1 VDIPV
6 RGTGDMVACIPLVY
20 HPGRLKNPLFCKH
33 FCSVRITIRFDFIST
48 QKQSKGPFYVLQKVL
63 VLLVAGVIA
72 AAFPFQYAEAGVFSF
87 FGSLFT
93 GNSNEITEEESQ
105 LQSTLLTSLHTM
117 PLLNAPVN
125 VDGAKAARG
134 GAALTIVDNNALL
147 PVSGPLGSVADED
160 AVITT
165 DRITLYTVREGDN
178 MSVIAR
184 MFGVT
189 VNTILW
195 ANDIKSSN
203 LIKAGDV
210 LIILPVSGVKH
221 VIKKGDT
228 LLSVAKEYHGD
239 VEEISTFN
247 GLESR
252 ANLVVGEEIIIPN
265 GEVSLP
271 APLRSTKTRST
282 ASGSSLQ
289 NIVGYFLKPVAG
301 VRSQGI
307 HGYNGIDL
315 AASCGS
321 SVYASA
327 AGTVIVSKA
336 YGWNGGYGNYIVIT
350 HANGTQTLYAHNTS
364 NVVSVGQ
371 YVAQG
376 QVIATVGST
385 GRSTGCHVH
394 FEVRGAKNPF

>member
-1 VDIPV
+1 MDIHV
-6 RGTGDMVACIPLVY
+6 RGTGDMVAWIVLVC

-33 FCSVRITIRFDFIST
+33 FRSVCLTIRFDFIST
-48 QKQSKGPFYVLQKVL
+48 QKQSKALM
-63 VLLVAGVIA
+63 LLVAGAVMATI
-72 AAFPFQYAEAGVFSF
+72 PFRYAEAGVFSF
-87 FGSLFT
+87 FDSLFS
-93 GNSNEITEEESQ
+93 GGSNEITEEEAQ

-117 PLLNAPVN
+117 PLLNAPVS

-147 PVSGPLGSVADED
+147 PAAGPLGSVADED
-160 AVITT
+160 AVIKT

-195 ANDIKSSN
+195 ANDIRSSN
-203 LIKAGDV
+203 LIKTGDV
-210 LIILPVSGVKH
+210 LVILPISGVKH
-221 VIKKGDT
+221 AVKKGDT
-228 LLSVAKEYHGD
+228 LLSIAKEYHGD
-239 VEEISTFN
+239 VEEISAFN
-247 GLESR
+247 GLR
-252 ANLVVGEEIIIPN
+252 ADATLVVGEDVIIPN

-271 APLRSTKTRST
+271 VPSRSAGTRSIT
-282 ASGSSLQ
+282 SNGFLQ
-289 NIVGYFLKPVAG
+289 SVIGYFLKPVIG

-307 HGYNGIDL
+307 HGYNGVDL

-321 SVYASA
+321 PIFASA

-350 HANGTQTLYAHNTS
+350 HGNGTQTLYAHNTT
-364 NVVSVGQ
+364 NIASVGQ
-371 YVAQG
+371 YVTQG
-376 QVIATVGST
+376 QKIATVGST

>member
-1 VDIPV
+1 MA
-6 RGTGDMVACIPLVY
+6 RYA
-20 HPGRLKNPLFCKH
+20 LKKA
-33 FCSVRITIRFDFIST
+33 TI
-48 QKQSKGPFYVLQKVL
+48 
-63 VLLVAGVIA
+63 LLVVSMVVTMFPLQQAHAGL
-72 AAFPFQYAEAGVFSF
+72 FSLLGSF
-87 FGSLFT
+87 FWNRSET
-93 GNSNEITEEESQ
+93 TVESEYQ
-105 LQSTLLTSLHTM
+105 LQETLLKSLHTM

-125 VDGAKAARG
+125 VNGAKAARG
-134 GAALTIVDNNALL
+134 GAELTIVDDNALL
-147 PVSGPLGSVADED
+147 PAAGPLGSVADDET
-160 AVITT
+160 IIKT
-165 DRITLYTVREGDN
+165 DRITLYTIREGDN
-178 MSVIAR
+178 ISVIAR

-195 ANDIKSSN
+195 ANNIRSSN
-203 LIKAGDV
+203 LIKPGDV
-210 LIILPVSGVKH
+210 LVILPISGVKH
-221 VIKKGDT
+221 VVKKGET
-228 LLSVAKEYHGD
+228 LASIAKEYHGD

-247 GLESR
+247 GLLADAS
-252 ANLVVGEEIIIPN
+252 LTVGEEVIIPN

-271 APLRSTKTRST
+271 VPPRST
-282 ASGSSLQ
+282 GSKG
-289 NIVGYFLKPVAG
+289 IVGYFMRPVVG
-301 VRSQGI
+301 VRSQGL

-321 SVYASA
+321 SIYASA

-364 NVVSVGQ
+364 NLVSPGQ

-376 QVIATVGST
+376 QTIGTVGST